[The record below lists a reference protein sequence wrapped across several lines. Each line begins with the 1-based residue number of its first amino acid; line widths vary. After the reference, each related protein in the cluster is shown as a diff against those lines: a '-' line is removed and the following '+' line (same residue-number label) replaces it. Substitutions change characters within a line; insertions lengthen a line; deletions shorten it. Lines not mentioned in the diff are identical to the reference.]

1 MVIESLDG
9 YSSLGWHLCS
19 VSVCITSVH
28 DLLAFIVSGE
38 KSGVILIGLGYLPYL
53 NFSLTVFVC
62 FVLFCFIRL
71 VFWLLCDRRN
81 FFSGPNY
88 LEFCRP
94 FLCSWQISFIRLVKI
109 SSIDPKRH
117 RETQNVWELLILH
130 KNQSST
136 TSRIDFM
143 TLEYLF
149 ISHTILLGQRWKC
162 LLHQSKNYYL
172 STK

>member
-1 MVIESLDG
+1 MLIESF
-9 YSSLGWHLCS
+9 YVSISLCQHLCS
-19 VSVCITSVH
+19 LRICMRSNQ
-28 DLLAFIVSGE
+28 DLLAFIASGE

-71 VFWLLCDRRN
+71 VFWLLGERRN

-109 SSIDPKRH
+109 SSIDPRRPRVCESYSFSTKISHQR
-117 RETQNVWELLILH
+117 RLITLWLQN
-130 KNQSST
+130 T
-136 TSRIDFM
+136 C
-143 TLEYLF
+143 LF
-149 ISHTILLGQRWKC
+149 LHTILLGQRWKC
-162 LLHQSKNYYL
+162 QLHKSKNYNL